1 MREIMKVVRE
11 KLMFGIQ
18 LQKYIGRREHG
29 NTNGSYV
36 YWDAIMS
43 QACLAIHMPC
53 LQTLK
58 GEKLREDFVE
68 RGSTKMGMRRMLE
81 LDFVVWN
88 SVKAW

>member
-1 MREIMKVVRE
+1 
-11 KLMFGIQ
+11 
-18 LQKYIGRREHG
+18 
-29 NTNGSYV
+29 
-36 YWDAIMS
+36 MS